1 MKNFHCV
8 NPAQYGTQ
16 HVLVL
21 ADFPPSTK
29 TIDLERL
36 LGNFMNSGVV
46 IRWVNDTVALAVFQT
61 PSAGNSRK
69 TRFSFLGNIVGQCLS
84 LGIGL
89 ISFSQTLCYLKS
101 SILYLVLCSVIDD
114 SRSG

>member
-1 MKNFHCV
+1 MIFNQELSIILKKKFRYV

-61 PSAGNSRK
+61 PSTGNFRK
-69 TRFSFLGNIVGQCLS
+69 TRFFIFG
-84 LGIGL
+84 
-89 ISFSQTLCYLKS
+89 KS
-101 SILYLVLCSVIDD
+101 CDH
-114 SRSG
+114 

>member
-84 LGIGL
+84 LVRYWTYL
-89 ISFSQTLCYLKS
+89 IFSNLMLFEKFYSL
-101 SILYLVLCSVIDD
+101 
-114 SRSG
+114 SRFMFCH